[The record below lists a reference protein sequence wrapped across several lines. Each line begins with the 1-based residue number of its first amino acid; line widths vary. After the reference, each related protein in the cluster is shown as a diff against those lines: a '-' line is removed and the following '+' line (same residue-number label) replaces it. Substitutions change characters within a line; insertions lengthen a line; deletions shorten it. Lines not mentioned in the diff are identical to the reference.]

1 MKNMTNKAEL
11 RAQGCSRQ
19 PGKTIP
25 KAQLFLEVTH
35 SDVRLAV
42 SPWNRRV
49 TLSPG
54 HTWLDRALDL
64 RISGHPV
71 ASLHQYTWFTVAQ
84 KSELDKETWEYDP
97 VVLMTFLPPSLIT
110 SNSYFNCRI
119 KLILSIDECGL
130 LVNVS
135 SYSTPSTSLFMPR
148 RPSFLVAILY
158 GGPKPGC
165 AHFLFPFASYLQID
179 HRYIQIHTDQLYLET
194 NTFTNLFSP
203 FRAHTC
209 FNRLDLPPYPSYSML
224 YEKLLTAVEETSTF
238 GLEWGNGNSP
248 DIFLAITSPF
258 LGSSP
263 CPFPESTL
271 LWFWYSMIFIFKPN
285 QDWQKL
291 CMKNCLLLRS
301 YLQAYLLYSQWTASL
316 YAILNNS
323 CLKVCVYLHIPPL
336 LTMKYECKLCYT
348 WPNGNK
354 SLLPFI

>member
-1 MKNMTNKAEL
+1 M
-11 RAQGCSRQ
+11 
-19 PGKTIP
+19 
-25 KAQLFLEVTH
+25 
-35 SDVRLAV
+35 
-42 SPWNRRV
+42 
-49 TLSPG
+49 
-54 HTWLDRALDL
+54 
-64 RISGHPV
+64 

-238 GLEWGNGNSP
+238 GLE
-248 DIFLAITSPF
+248 
-258 LGSSP
+258 
-263 CPFPESTL
+263 
-271 LWFWYSMIFIFKPN
+271 
-285 QDWQKL
+285 
-291 CMKNCLLLRS
+291 
-301 YLQAYLLYSQWTASL
+301 
-316 YAILNNS
+316 
-323 CLKVCVYLHIPPL
+323 
-336 LTMKYECKLCYT
+336 
-348 WPNGNK
+348 
-354 SLLPFI
+354 